1 MYQSQIYSNDSVH
14 TSSAVAF
21 VFKSR
26 SGQSKDYDISS
37 WCYQVNTNR
46 STQKTKKMS
55 NMDTHQNKF
64 KTKLR
69 LKLDNIT
76 ISYYI
81 LYIVYTD
88 SNSNV
93 RNIPGID

>member
-1 MYQSQIYSNDSVH
+1 
-14 TSSAVAF
+14 
-21 VFKSR
+21 
-26 SGQSKDYDISS
+26 
-37 WCYQVNTNR
+37 
-46 STQKTKKMS
+46 MS
-55 NMDTHQNKF
+55 NMDPHKNKI

-81 LYIVYTD
+81 LYIVYTG